1 MLLPSQSNLRSLG
14 QVRDLP
20 YCAARVSSCLLNVLV
35 GCAGG
40 VLARPQSL
48 IAAKSTDSKLC
59 RSNLSYNV
67 SVTMPHRNL
76 HSADD
81 MMWCT

>member
-20 YCAARVSSCLLNVLV
+20 YCAARVNSCLLNVLV

-59 RSNLSYNV
+59 RLGSSYNV
-67 SVTMPHRNL
+67 SVTVPDLHS

-81 MMWCT
+81 MMRCA